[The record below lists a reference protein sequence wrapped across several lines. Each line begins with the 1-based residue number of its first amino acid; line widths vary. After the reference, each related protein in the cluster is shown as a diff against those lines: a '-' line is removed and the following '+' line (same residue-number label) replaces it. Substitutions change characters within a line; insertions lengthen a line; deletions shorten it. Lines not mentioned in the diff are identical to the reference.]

1 MRSAMKQYLEPTV
14 GTSKNREK
22 SRNRTRK
29 RARYMREETPLIDKE
44 EEERPAVQGETG
56 GSLFYVPRCGLV
68 YFSGAPNVS
77 LPSPP
82 FQTTSTFPPRPL
94 LAIVTRTYRLTFFR
108 TRLLLKTF
116 DNSAN
121 MFDTFDIFEGS
132 ANFASAVV

>member
-68 YFSGAPNVS
+68 YFSGAPNN
-77 LPSPP
+77 
-82 FQTTSTFPPRPL
+82 QTSSQN
-94 LAIVTRTYRLTFFR
+94 I
-108 TRLLLKTF
+108 
-116 DNSAN
+116 
-121 MFDTFDIFEGS
+121 
-132 ANFASAVV
+132 